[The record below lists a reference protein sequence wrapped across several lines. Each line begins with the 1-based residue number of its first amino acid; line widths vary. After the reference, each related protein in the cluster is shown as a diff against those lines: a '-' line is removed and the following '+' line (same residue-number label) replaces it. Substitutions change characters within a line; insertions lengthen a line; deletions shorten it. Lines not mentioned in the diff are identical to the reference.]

1 MYVVFAKNLCRECEL
16 LLEEVAW
23 GCGALQWECTIV
35 ETLKL
40 IPVHILP
47 PTTFVQT
54 GLEAGSNRSR
64 SVSAMNLNPVE
75 SGGL

>member
-1 MYVVFAKNLCRECEL
+1 MEL
-16 LLEEVAW
+16 
-23 GCGALQWECTIV
+23 LQWECTIV

-40 IPVHILP
+40 IPVHTLP

-54 GLEAGSNRSR
+54 GLEAGSNRSQ
-64 SVSAMNLNPVE
+64 SVSAMNSNPVE

>member
-16 LLEEVAW
+16 LLEEVGW
-23 GCGALQWECTIV
+23 GCGALTIV

-40 IPVHILP
+40 IPVHTLP

-54 GLEAGSNRSR
+54 GVEAGSNRSQ